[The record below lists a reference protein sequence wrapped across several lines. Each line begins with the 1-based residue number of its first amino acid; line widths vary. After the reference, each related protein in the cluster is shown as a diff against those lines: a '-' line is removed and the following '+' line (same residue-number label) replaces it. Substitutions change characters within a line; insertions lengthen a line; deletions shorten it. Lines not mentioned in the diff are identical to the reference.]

1 MRITSTNSNLALLLL
16 LPAII
21 HAEEPAPPI
30 KAGTYITRSLEVP
43 AFTPPAPVARKVL
56 PAVRAD
62 ATMTFCGKSGTT
74 LTVIRGEAS
83 SLPDLPPPPEPPSAA
98 QPLPPDAARDARITW
113 AKLHNFNLGATIY
126 DHSVSTVHW
135 NHPLTGEPY
144 QAICGFDIGLVA
156 GLGQFIHNGEK
167 YNFMAMFGDISTVA
181 IRRLA
186 PARALNFPTA
196 AANSIVITKGNPED
210 KIGTSPLL
218 LLKDLID
225 TEKDRLITYQAA
237 RQTHQRAAAI
247 WAAAH
252 PPIPRDETILLRP
265 HRGSRYLANPTP
277 EKGGS
282 AR

>member
-1 MRITSTNSNLALLLL
+1 MKPPVLFLALAFTL
-16 LPAII
+16 II
-21 HAEEPAPPI
+21 HAEE
-30 KAGTYITRSLEVP
+30 T
-43 AFTPPAPVARKVL
+43 TPPAPVERKVL

-62 ATMTFCGKSGTT
+62 ATMTLPGKSGTT

-83 SLPDLPPPPEPPSAA
+83 TLPDLPPPPEPLPAA
-98 QPLPPDAARDARITW
+98 QPLPPDAAREARITW
-113 AKLHNFNLGATIY
+113 ARLHNFNLGATIY

-135 NHPLTGEPY
+135 SHPLTGEPY

-225 TEKDRLITYQAA
+225 TEKDRLIPYQAA
-237 RQTHQRAAAI
+237 RQKHQRAAAI
-247 WAAAH
+247 WAAAN
-252 PPIPRDETILLRP
+252 PPVPNDETILIRP
-265 HRGSRYLANPTP
+265 HRGSRYLTNPTP